1 MRVFADTYFYLALL
15 NPRDAAYG
23 TAHRWSSG
31 SSIREVVTTAWVLLE
46 LADAMHMPGGR
57 TVAASFIADLHLAV
71 NTRIV
76 PASEK
81 LLERGFVLYA
91 SRPDKAWS
99 LTDCLSFVVMA
110 DERLTQALTGDH
122 HFTQAGYEALMQE

>member
-15 NPRDAAYG
+15 NPHDVVHS
-23 TAHRWSSG
+23 TARQWSSG
-31 SSIREVVTTAWVLLE
+31 SSIRQVVTTDWVLLE
-46 LADAMHMPGGR
+46 LADAMHMPYER
-57 TVAASFIADLHLAV
+57 TVAASFIADLRVAV

-76 PASEK
+76 PASEE
-81 LLERGFVLYA
+81 LLERGFALYA

-122 HFTQAGYEALMQE
+122 HFTQAGYEALMRA